1 MEYLCQTCDVF
12 IHDEYSIN
20 NPNLNDIDKII
31 NNYVTS
37 YNKKF
42 DI

>member
-1 MEYLCQTCDVF
+1 MEYLCQTCDVL

-20 NPNLNDIDKII
+20 NLNLNDIDKII